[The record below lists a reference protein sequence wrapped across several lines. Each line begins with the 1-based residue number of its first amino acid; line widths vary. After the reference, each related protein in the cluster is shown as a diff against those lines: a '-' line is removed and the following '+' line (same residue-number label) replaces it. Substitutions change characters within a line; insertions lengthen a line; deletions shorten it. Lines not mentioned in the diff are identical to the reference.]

1 MTSKFTKELSKQKLA
16 IIVVVLFISS
26 VWASVL
32 YLEYR
37 ISQSD
42 KRPSYLEIEKGLCL
56 SLPIGCH
63 ALKAKGHYAL
73 YCQSGSAG
81 KIYLDATTQRDTP
94 PNGEFSLTE
103 LKGKSKLYLI
113 EIKINNGESKKLGQI
128 TSCSD

>member
-1 MTSKFTKELSKQKLA
+1 MTSKFTNELSKQKLA
-16 IIVVVLFISS
+16 IIVVILFISF

-63 ALKAKGHYAL
+63 ALKSPGHYAL

-81 KIYLDATTQRDTP
+81 KIYLDGRTQSDTSP
-94 PNGEFSLTE
+94 SDEFTLTE

-113 EIKINNGESKKLGQI
+113 EIKFNNGKSKKLGQI